1 MVSIFK
7 AMTIHE
13 LLQKYWQ
20 YPEFRPLQETIIN
33 AVLEGKDTLALLPT
47 GGGKSLCFQIPALAK
62 EGICIVVT
70 PLIALMKDQVENL
83 RSRGIEAIAIFSGMS
98 KREIDIALDNCIYG
112 KTKFL
117 YLSPERLLSEL
128 VRERIRYMN
137 VNLFAI
143 DEAHCISHW
152 GYDFR
157 PAYLHVASLR
167 ELHPKVPFIALTATA
182 VARVVIDIQEKLL
195 FNPTKSRFYKKSFFR
210 DNLAYMAL
218 YEENK
223 MGRLLK
229 IINKVKGS
237 GIIYVRNRRETQEI
251 ARFLSLNS
259 INADFYHAG
268 LNAKDRAR
276 KQGAWKSN
284 KIPVIVATNAFG
296 MGIDK
301 PDVRFVIH
309 IDLPDS
315 LEAYYQEAGRAGRD
329 EEKAYAVLLYHEA
342 DRIKLKNNF
351 ELSFPTAKEIAQVYF
366 HLGNYYQLAYGA
378 GQFLTLD
385 FDLADFCSRYQLHP
399 KKTIHALK
407 FLERDEWINLSEN
420 TYLPS
425 RLQFDI
431 SASELY
437 HFQVE
442 NVSLDPL
449 IKTILRAYGSSF
461 DHFVEVDENDIAKKM
476 RVSYP
481 SVVKGL
487 QKLHELEVLSYLPQ
501 TDKPQIQFLQPR
513 IDTTN
518 LQIDHTY
525 IRERKEIM
533 QMQMESVFAYLKT
546 EDCRSKTLLAYFDDF
561 DSEDCGICD
570 HCLQSKS
577 KHKNIEKAI
586 QKEILKILAEGEKN
600 LQDLIDQI
608 ALGEEKRKIET
619 LRKLLDL
626 GKVIKVNDHYS
637 LN

>member
-1 MVSIFK
+1 
-7 AMTIHE
+7 MTIHE

-33 AVLEGKDTLALLPT
+33 AVLDGKDTLALLPT

-83 RSRGIEAIAIFSGMS
+83 RSRGIEAIAIFSAMS

-112 KTKFL
+112 KIKFL

-157 PAYLHVASLR
+157 PAYLHISSLR
-167 ELHPKVPFIALTATA
+167 ELHPEVPFIALTATA
-182 VARVVIDIQEKLL
+182 IARVVVDIQEKLL
-195 FNPTKSRFYKKSFFR
+195 FKPAKSRFYKKSFFR
-210 DNLAYMAL
+210 GNLAYMAL

-229 IINKVKGS
+229 VINKVKGS
-237 GIIYVRNRRETQEI
+237 GIIYVRNRRETQEV
-251 ARFLSLNS
+251 ARFLTLNS

-268 LNAKDRAR
+268 LNAQDRAR
-276 KQGAWKSN
+276 KQEAWKSN

-329 EEKAYAVLLYHEA
+329 GEDAYAVLLYHEA
-342 DRIKLKNNF
+342 DRIKLKTNF

-407 FLERDEWINLSEN
+407 FLEHDEWISVSEN

-449 IKTILRAYGSSF
+449 IKTILRAYGSAF

-476 RVSYP
+476 RISYP
-481 SVVKGL
+481 SVVKRL

-501 TDKPQIQFLQPR
+501 TDKPQIQLLQPR

-546 EDCRSKTLLAYFDDF
+546 ENCRSKTLLAYFDDF
-561 DSEDCGICD
+561 DSENCGICD
-570 HCLQSKS
+570 RCLQSKG
-577 KHKNIEKAI
+577 KIKNIDQAI
-586 QKEILKILAEGEKN
+586 QKEMLKILAKGTRSIHE
-600 LQDLIDQI
+600 LIDEI
-608 ALGEEKRKIET
+608 VLGEEERKIET

-626 GKVIKVNDHYS
+626 GKVKKDKDYYS

>member
-1 MVSIFK
+1 
-7 AMTIHE
+7 MTIHE
-13 LLQKYWQ
+13 LLQEYWQ

-33 AVLEGKDTLALLPT
+33 SVLDGQDTLALLPT

-83 RSRGIEAIAIFSGMS
+83 RSRDIEAIAVFSGMS

-137 VNLFAI
+137 VNLFAV

-167 ELHPKVPFIALTATA
+167 ELHPEVPFIALTAA
-182 VARVVIDIQEKLL
+182 AIARVVVDIQEKLL
-195 FNPTKSRFYKKSFFR
+195 FKPAKSRFYKKSFFR
-210 DNLAYMAL
+210 RNLAYMAL

-229 IINKVKGS
+229 VINKVKGS
-237 GIIYVRNRRETQEI
+237 GIIYVRNRRETQEV
-251 ARFLSLNS
+251 ARFLTLNS

-268 LNAKDRAR
+268 LNAQDRSK
-276 KQGAWKSN
+276 KQEAWKSN
-284 KIPVIVATNAFG
+284 KTPVIVATNAFG

-329 EEKAYAVLLYHEA
+329 DEKAYAVLLYHEA
-342 DRIKLKNNF
+342 DRIKLKTNF

-399 KKTIHALK
+399 KTTIHALK
-407 FLERDEWINLSEN
+407 FLEHDEWISLSEN

-431 SASELY
+431 NASELY

-442 NVSLDPL
+442 NISLDPL
-449 IKTILRAYGSSF
+449 IKTILRAYGSAF

-476 RVSYP
+476 GVSYP
-481 SVVKGL
+481 SVVKEL

-533 QMQMESVFAYLKT
+533 QMQMESVFAYLKG
-546 EDCRSKTLLAYFDDF
+546 EGCRSKALLAYFDELE
-561 DSEDCGICD
+561 SKDCGICD
-570 HCLQSKS
+570 HCLKL
-577 KHKNIEKAI
+577 KAKRKNIDKTI
-586 QKEILKILAEGEKN
+586 QNEILKILAERARSLEE
-600 LQDLIDQI
+600 LIDEI
-608 ALGEEKRKIET
+608 SLGEEKIKIKS

-626 GKVIKVNDHYS
+626 GKVKKDKDYYS

>member
-1 MVSIFK
+1 
-7 AMTIHE
+7 
-13 LLQKYWQ
+13 
-20 YPEFRPLQETIIN
+20 
-33 AVLEGKDTLALLPT
+33 
-47 GGGKSLCFQIPALAK
+47 
-62 EGICIVVT
+62 
-70 PLIALMKDQVENL
+70 MKDQVENL
-83 RSRGIEAIAIFSGMS
+83 RSRGIEAIAVFSGMS

-137 VNLFAI
+137 VNLFAV

-167 ELHPKVPFIALTATA
+167 ELHPEVPFIALTATA
-182 VARVVIDIQEKLL
+182 ISRVVVDIQEKLL
-195 FNPTKSRFYKKSFFR
+195 FKPAKSRFYKKSFFR
-210 DNLAYMAL
+210 GNLAYMAL

-229 IINKVKGS
+229 VINKVKGS
-237 GIIYVRNRRETQEI
+237 GIIYVRNRRETQEV
-251 ARFLSLNS
+251 ARFLTLNS

-268 LNAKDRAR
+268 LNAQDRSK
-276 KQGAWKSN
+276 KQEAWKSN
-284 KIPVIVATNAFG
+284 KTPVIVATNAFG

-329 EEKAYAVLLYHEA
+329 GEKAYAVLLYHEA
-342 DRIKLKNNF
+342 DRIKLKTNF

-407 FLERDEWINLSEN
+407 FLEHDEWISLSEN

-442 NVSLDPL
+442 NISLDPL
-449 IKTILRAYGSSF
+449 IKTILRAYGSAF

-476 RVSYP
+476 GISYP

-487 QKLHELEVLSYLPQ
+487 QKLHEVEVLSYLQQ

-533 QMQMESVFAYLKT
+533 QMQMESVFAYLKG
-546 EDCRSKTLLAYFDDF
+546 EGCRSKALLAYFDES

-570 HCLQSKS
+570 HCLKL
-577 KHKNIEKAI
+577 KAKRKNIDKAI
-586 QKEILKILAEGEKN
+586 QNEILKILAERARSLEE
-600 LQDLIDQI
+600 LIDEI
-608 ALGEEKRKIET
+608 SLGEEKIKIKS

-626 GKVIKVNDHYS
+626 GKVKKDKDYYS

>member
-1 MVSIFK
+1 
-7 AMTIHE
+7 MTIHE
-13 LLQKYWQ
+13 LLQEYWQ

-33 AVLEGKDTLALLPT
+33 SVLDGQDTLALLPT

-137 VNLFAI
+137 VNLFAV

-167 ELHPKVPFIALTATA
+167 ELHPEVPFIALTATA
-182 VARVVIDIQEKLL
+182 IARVVVDIQEKLL
-195 FNPTKSRFYKKSFFR
+195 FKPAKSRFYKKSFFR
-210 DNLAYMAL
+210 GNLAYMAL

-229 IINKVKGS
+229 VINKVKGS
-237 GIIYVRNRRETQEI
+237 GIIYVRNRRETQEV
-251 ARFLSLNS
+251 ARFLTLNS

-268 LNAKDRAR
+268 LNAQDRSK
-276 KQGAWKSN
+276 KQEAWKSN
-284 KIPVIVATNAFG
+284 KTPVIVATNAFG

-329 EEKAYAVLLYHEA
+329 DEKAYAVLLYHEA
-342 DRIKLKNNF
+342 DRIKLKTNF

-378 GQFLTLD
+378 GEFLTLD

-407 FLERDEWINLSEN
+407 FLEHDEWISLSEN
-420 TYLPS
+420 TCLPS

-431 SASELY
+431 NASELY

-442 NVSLDPL
+442 NISLDPL
-449 IKTILRAYGSSF
+449 IKTILRAYGSAF

-476 RVSYP
+476 GVSYP

-533 QMQMESVFAYLKT
+533 QMQMESVFAYLKG
-546 EDCRSKTLLAYFDDF
+546 EGCRSKALLAYFDES

-570 HCLQSKS
+570 HCLKL
-577 KHKNIEKAI
+577 KAKRKNIDKAI
-586 QKEILKILAEGEKN
+586 QNEILKILAERTRSLEE
-600 LQDLIDQI
+600 LIDEI
-608 ALGEEKRKIET
+608 SLGEEKIKIKS

-626 GKVIKVNDHYS
+626 GKVKKDKDYYS

>member
-1 MVSIFK
+1 
-7 AMTIHE
+7 MTIHE

-62 EGICIVVT
+62 DGICIVVT

-182 VARVVIDIQEKLL
+182 IARVVIDIQEKLL
-195 FNPTKSRFYKKSFFR
+195 FSPTESRFYKKSFFR
-210 DNLAYMAL
+210 GNLAYMAL

-229 IINKVKGS
+229 IINRVKGS
-237 GIIYVRNRRETQEI
+237 GIIYVRNRRETQEV

-268 LNAKDRAR
+268 LNAKDRSR
-276 KQGAWKSN
+276 KQEAWKSS
-284 KIPVIVATNAFG
+284 KIPIIVATNAFG

-329 EEKAYAVLLYHEA
+329 EEEAYTVLLYHKA
-342 DRIKLKNNF
+342 DLIKLKNNF

-385 FDLADFCSRYQLHP
+385 FDLSDFCNRYQLHP

-407 FLERDEWINLSEN
+407 FLERDEWISVSEN

-442 NVSLDPL
+442 NAVLDPL
-449 IKTILRAYGSSF
+449 IKTILRAYGSAF

-476 RVSYP
+476 KYSYP

-518 LQIDHTY
+518 LQINHTY

-533 QMQMESVFAYLKT
+533 QMQIESVFAYLKS
-546 EDCRSKTLLAYFDDF
+546 EGCRSKTLLAYFDDF
-561 DSEDCGICD
+561 DSGACGICD
-570 HCLQSKS
+570 HCLRSKG
-577 KHKNIEKAI
+577 KRKNIEKAI
-586 QKEILKILAEGEKN
+586 QKEMLKMLAEGTKS
-600 LQDLIDQI
+600 LQELIDEI
-608 ALGEEKRKIET
+608 EFGEEKRKIET

-626 GKVIKVNDHYS
+626 GKIKKDNDYYS

>member
-1 MVSIFK
+1 
-7 AMTIHE
+7 MTIHE

-20 YPEFRPLQETIIN
+20 YPEFRPLQDTIIN
-33 AVLEGKDTLALLPT
+33 SVLDGQDTLALLPT

-137 VNLFAI
+137 VNLFAV

-167 ELHPKVPFIALTATA
+167 ELHPEVPFIALTATA
-182 VARVVIDIQEKLL
+182 IARVVVDIQEKLL
-195 FNPTKSRFYKKSFFR
+195 FKPAKSRFYKKSFFR
-210 DNLAYMAL
+210 GNLAYMAL

-229 IINKVKGS
+229 VINKVKGS
-237 GIIYVRNRRETQEI
+237 GIIYVRNRRETQEV
-251 ARFLSLNS
+251 ARFLTLNS

-268 LNAKDRAR
+268 LNAQDRSK
-276 KQGAWKSN
+276 KQEAWKSN
-284 KIPVIVATNAFG
+284 KTPVIVATNAFG

-329 EEKAYAVLLYHEA
+329 DEKAYAVLLYHEA
-342 DRIKLKNNF
+342 DRIKLKTNF

-407 FLERDEWINLSEN
+407 FLEHDEWISLSEN

-431 SASELY
+431 NASELY

-442 NVSLDPL
+442 NISLDPL
-449 IKTILRAYGSSF
+449 IKTILRAYGSAF

-476 RVSYP
+476 GVSYP

-533 QMQMESVFAYLKT
+533 QMQMESVFAYLKG
-546 EDCRSKTLLAYFDDF
+546 EGCRSKALLAYFDES

-570 HCLQSKS
+570 HCLKL
-577 KHKNIEKAI
+577 KAKRKNIDKAI
-586 QKEILKILAEGEKN
+586 QNEILKILAERARSLEE
-600 LQDLIDQI
+600 LIDEI
-608 ALGEEKRKIET
+608 SLGEEKIKIKS

-626 GKVIKVNDHYS
+626 GKVKKDKDYYS